1 MTYSKNI
8 NSLKRNI
15 GLRSSE
21 FSNNTKQK
29 IQNINNSEKEQIEN
43 FQNLTKLLIGDNP
56 SQSFLQ
62 GRAKSGNQG
71 QGGIPWAYG
80 NRVRKKKIEGEQALI
95 EDEKDKV
102 EKAAILQAQ
111 LSSLKTQNLKYFD
124 VKKNMLLNGAYY
136 EDSDRF
142 TKLSPHAQSFYA
154 QAKLGLYKEKVTD
167 LLTHWFVKAENPLSV
182 KGMQF
187 TPKSTFGAHSDPL
200 IFKQH
205 ALNVGLQEIRSQNGI
220 DGYSDEIQLLAG
232 ITGVNGA
239 EQNAINSLMGKFR
252 KQNAIYTSNQ
262 TLQELILEMNL
273 NPDDIDF
280 NSLIARAEF
289 LVNSEGEFF
298 GNAGALDAIFAQ
310 LLSMGINGD
319 LPDEL
324 LKKIKAMPNT
334 RMPQFAGKT
343 WGESH
348 EGRFKK
354 LEGDIEKGIKLGLDN
369 LLLKDQ
375 NRRNKFEVEFKE
387 WLADWYK
394 NNPGKLMDRRTLGL
408 WFAKGYNEL
417 LFNSW
422 PAYMTEVWTAQSQN
436 DNERIENLLSIYE
449 LQGYITPSDLW
460 GASQFVKDWARFGGP
475 NDNGK
480 GLLIKSNES
489 GTNLAYELLENKGTT
504 GVPKVIEKLIQGI
517 GVNFDEQP
525 VLFRRIDQNAKEYF
539 VNRFQYYVQTQ
550 GESPAAAEQLALKD
564 IKDNIGDKKA
574 ENIFYRTAEPATDLY
589 REIRTKTKET
599 IDKGLVKHGD
609 TRFLTKTKLELPD
622 GVLEQTI
629 QYFEGKA
636 RMPKFL
642 LDLADL
648 YPSFSANQLANWQ
661 MIAHGIKKP
670 EELGVKEPIQ
680 NAAIALDLPL
690 FNETARRLQFK
701 PTSCSTM
708 QAACLVNYQKSLL
721 NRGEVYRP
729 ETDEVGDEG
738 ASLPDGHSVVP
749 TGKLNESQQA
759 AVNLRESIDLKAK
772 QETDTTTLTNLVR
785 ERLDGDKSDESL
797 TAQIRTSTSLPADQE
812 IINQYYGGGVTYA
825 TGGTSDNYAN
835 LKYTLAQQLG
845 LLNAYPTS
853 GQVTAVETATG
864 VKQNISNLQPSEID
878 HTRANEIVEQ
888 LIMYTQDPTS
898 VQFIGDKEV
907 TPLTGDYS
915 TDMGYTWVQEKI
927 NSGEWQLIPLLNGEE
942 IDPKNVITEK
952 DVKNMSATESVIRM
966 LGPRGG
972 GSQLYVPSMPIKK
985 EVPKYEYRII
995 HPEVNDDTANIL
1007 LSPYSVAGSPYLN
1020 DDLQAYSGQLIAMNL
1035 GSDPTVPLNLES
1047 AKTDLEK
1054 WNYVVNIAR
1063 QSGAKFPELIAA
1075 QFMLESGRG
1084 TKVTGT
1090 NNYFGL
1096 KTTEDDTNS
1105 TVLPTREWEGGKWIT
1120 VDAPFKNFESPEDAI
1135 NYLSRLWY
1143 HDFGEYNGINNAT
1156 NITEAANL
1164 LVQEGYATDPK
1175 YAKKLLTLIKE
1186 FQKLRQREKITV

>member
-80 NRVRKKKIEGEQALI
+80 NRVRKKKIEAEQALI
-95 EDEKDKV
+95 EDERDKV

-220 DGYSDEIQLLAG
+220 DGYSDEIQLLSG

-239 EQNAINSLMGKFR
+239 EQKAINSLMGKFR

-289 LVNSEGEFF
+289 LVNSDGEFY

-343 WGESH
+343 WGDSH
-348 EGRFKK
+348 EGRFKQ
-354 LEGDIEKGIKLGLDN
+354 LEGDIEKGIRTRLGN
-369 LLLKDQ
+369 LLLKDE
-375 NRRNKFEVEFKE
+375 NRRDKFEVEFKE

-422 PAYMTEVWTAQSQN
+422 PTYMTEVWTAQSQA

-475 NDNGK
+475 NDKGK

-489 GTNLAYELLENKGTT
+489 GANLAYELLENKGST

-517 GVNFDEQP
+517 GVNFEDQP

-550 GESPAAAEQLALKD
+550 GESPASAEQLTLKD

-574 ENIFYRTAEPATDLY
+574 KNIFYRTAEPATDLY
-589 REIRTKTKET
+589 REIRTRTKEA

-642 LDLADL
+642 LELADK

-729 ETDEVGDEG
+729 EADEVGDEG
-738 ASLPDGHSVVP
+738 ASLSDGHSVIP

-759 AVNLRESIDLKAK
+759 AADLKRDIELKDKANK
-772 QETDTTTLTNLVR
+772 DIAYLQSDALKIKDDGREINQEVLNKYFGGGITYIPGGDSNSLARLKYLYA
-785 ERLDGDKSDESL
+785 ERLLGDN
-797 TAQIRTSTSLPADQE
+797 LPREGDDPKIVDHIWKGVANQVNEVLQE
-812 IINQYYGGGVTYA
+812 NREPG
-825 TGGTSDNYAN
+825 
-835 LKYTLAQQLG
+835 
-845 LLNAYPTS
+845 
-853 GQVTAVETATG
+853 
-864 VKQNISNLQPSEID
+864 
-878 HTRANEIVEQ
+878 
-888 LIMYTQDPTS
+888 S
-898 VQFIGDKEV
+898 VQSLN
-907 TPLTGDYS
+907 PLTGDYAA
-915 TDMGYTWVQEKI
+915 DMNLPWVQEKI

-952 DVKNMSATESVIRM
+952 DVKNMSATEQIFRM
-966 LGPRGG
+966 LGPAGG
-972 GSQLYVPSMPIKK
+972 GSQLYVPRMPIKK
-985 EVPKYEYRII
+985 EVPKYDYRII
-995 HPEVNDDTANIL
+995 YPEVNDDTANIL

-1035 GSDPTVPLNLES
+1035 GSDPTAPLNLES

-1096 KTTEDDTNS
+1096 KTTEDDANS